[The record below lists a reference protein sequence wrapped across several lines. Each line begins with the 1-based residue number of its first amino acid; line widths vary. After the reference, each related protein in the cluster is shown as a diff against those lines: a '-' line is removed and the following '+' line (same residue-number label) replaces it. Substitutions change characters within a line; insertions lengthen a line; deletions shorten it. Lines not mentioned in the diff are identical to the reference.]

1 MDINRK
7 TAYDV
12 LFDIEK
18 NGAYSNIALN
28 HHIADSKPDNEGFV
42 RQLVYG
48 VLENRILIDYYLDVL
63 IPSGVKKLKKQDLT
77 LLRMGVYQLRY
88 MDSVPS
94 YAAVNETVNMA
105 KRLARGR
112 ERFVNGVLRGYIK
125 NADSIKLPGRNEDPA
140 KYLSIMY
147 SVSPWIASLWLGEYG
162 LEKTEEILKAA
173 VRTPDMVIRVNTLKT
188 TADELA
194 DMLGRKGFAVKRHD
208 KAGRALVVSGA
219 RLLATEEYANGLFS
233 VQDAASIMA
242 SDALGAKPGD
252 TVIDVCAAPGGKSLA
267 TAELMANQGRI
278 ISNDIYEHKLSLI
291 EKEAARLGVDIIE
304 TRCGDSTVA
313 DESLAGIADAVLADV
328 PCSGLGVIA
337 RKPEIKYKEGITKAE
352 LDELTDRQAR
362 ILAAAS
368 TYVKPGGT
376 LVYSTCTINR
386 AENEAQVENFLKAHD
401 DFDLESMR
409 QLLPTD
415 GTDGFFIAKLKRSA

>member
-12 LFDIEK
+12 LLDIEK

-28 HHIADSKPDNEGFV
+28 HHIADNKPDNEAFV

-48 VLENRILIDYYLDVL
+48 VLENRILIDYYLDAL
-63 IPSGVKKLKKQDLT
+63 IPSGIKKLKKQDLT

-125 NADSIKLPGRNEDPA
+125 NAGSIKLADRNEDPA
-140 KYLSIMY
+140 KYLSITY
-147 SVSPWIASLWLGEYG
+147 SVSPWIARLWLGEYG
-162 LEKTEEILKAA
+162 LEKAEEILKAA

-188 TADELA
+188 AAGELA
-194 DMLGRKGFAVKRHD
+194 DMLGRKGFAVKKHD
-208 KAGRALVVSGA
+208 KVERALVVSGS

-242 SDALGAKPGD
+242 SDALGARPGD
-252 TVIDVCAAPGGKSLA
+252 TIIDVCAAPGGKSLA

-291 EKEAARLGVDIIE
+291 EKEAARLGVDIIK
-304 TRCGDSTVA
+304 TRCGDSTIA

-352 LDELTDRQAR
+352 LEELTDRQAR
-362 ILAAAS
+362 ILAAAA

-386 AENEAQVENFLKAHD
+386 TENEAQVERFLESHR

-415 GTDGFFIAKLKRSA
+415 GMDGFFIAKMKKIK